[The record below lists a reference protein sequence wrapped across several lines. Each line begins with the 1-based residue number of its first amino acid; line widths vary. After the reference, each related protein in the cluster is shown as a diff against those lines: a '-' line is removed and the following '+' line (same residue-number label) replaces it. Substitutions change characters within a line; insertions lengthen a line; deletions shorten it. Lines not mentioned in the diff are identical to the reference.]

1 MDADHIPDNIL
12 KDTGL
17 AAHLLV
23 FLRTLSDQKPSREDM
38 EKLLGI
44 IKGTR
49 RPWPAPANSKRQTI
63 PKGVSGRKASECE
76 RRIRRAARPL
86 GNLDSGH
93 RRSDSQLTGQAHFA
107 ALSLPMSRQFS
118 LSRSIV
124 NREARLDAEG
134 PKVNGKRAD

>member
-1 MDADHIPDNIL
+1 VDADHIPDNIL

-49 RPWPAPANSKRQTI
+49 RP
-63 PKGVSGRKASECE
+63 
-76 RRIRRAARPL
+76 
-86 GNLDSGH
+86 
-93 RRSDSQLTGQAHFA
+93 
-107 ALSLPMSRQFS
+107 
-118 LSRSIV
+118 
-124 NREARLDAEG
+124 
-134 PKVNGKRAD
+134 